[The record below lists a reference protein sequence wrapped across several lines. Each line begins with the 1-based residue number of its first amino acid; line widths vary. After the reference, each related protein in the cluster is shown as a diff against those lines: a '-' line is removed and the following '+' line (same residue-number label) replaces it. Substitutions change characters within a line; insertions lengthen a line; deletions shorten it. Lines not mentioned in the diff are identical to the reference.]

1 MTSTNASA
9 SCARQT
15 GGTLRSFAPLGIR
28 LTMSTMD
35 IHAPLKGVTL
45 VAIER
50 RPDQRGNIA
59 IFGWASMPFVPV
71 RSFAIFDVPPGTC
84 RGGHSLS
91 CDELLWVAAG
101 SCRVSFDNGQQKASL
116 ALESNDQGVLV
127 SAGVW
132 LELSDFSPGTVVL
145 GFAPVPFGET
155 RKFGAPRPDLIA
167 ARTNR

>member
-1 MTSTNASA
+1 
-9 SCARQT
+9 
-15 GGTLRSFAPLGIR
+15 
-28 LTMSTMD
+28 MSKMNID
-35 IHAPLKGVTL
+35 APLKGVTL

-50 RPDQRGNIA
+50 RPDKRGNIA
-59 IFGWASMPFVPV
+59 IFGWDSMPFVPV
-71 RSFAIFDVPPGTC
+71 RSFAIFNVPPGTC

-101 SCRVSFDNGQQKASL
+101 SCRVSFDNGHQKASL
-116 ALESNDQGVLV
+116 ALESNDHGVLV

-132 LELSDFSPGTVVL
+132 LELSDFSRGAVVL